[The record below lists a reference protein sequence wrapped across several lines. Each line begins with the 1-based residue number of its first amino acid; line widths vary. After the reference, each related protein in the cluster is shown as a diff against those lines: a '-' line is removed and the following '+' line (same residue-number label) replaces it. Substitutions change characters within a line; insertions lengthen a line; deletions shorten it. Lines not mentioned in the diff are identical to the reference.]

1 MKVGH
6 RQAPNKR
13 KPDSKESG
21 FFAFGAIHITC
32 PIHPPGRLGRAER
45 NPTRV
50 SELQVSK
57 GKVELFDCLVQS
69 HPQQQPSQE
78 ALQCRIQ
85 TFTNTF
91 MAEAI
96 PTSKL
101 YLEPS
106 LEEGAAPNTSTAR
119 LIADG

>member
-21 FFAFGAIHITC
+21 FFAFEAFSFQ
-32 PIHPPGRLGRAER
+32 PGRLGRAER

-57 GKVELFDCLVQS
+57 GKVELCGCLVQS
-69 HPQQQPSQE
+69 HPQQQNPVGG
-78 ALQCRIQ
+78 
-85 TFTNTF
+85 
-91 MAEAI
+91 
-96 PTSKL
+96 TSV
-101 YLEPS
+101 
-106 LEEGAAPNTSTAR
+106 PNSDHNKH
-119 LIADG
+119 IHG

>member
-21 FFAFGAIHITC
+21 FFASGAIHITC

-57 GKVELFDCLVQS
+57 GKVELRGCLVQS
-69 HPQQQPSQE
+69 HPQQQ
-78 ALQCRIQ
+78 
-85 TFTNTF
+85 NVVGG
-91 MAEAI
+91 
-96 PTSKL
+96 TSV
-101 YLEPS
+101 
-106 LEEGAAPNTSTAR
+106 PN
-119 LIADG
+119 LDQNKHING